1 MGGKGL
7 RFPTR
12 DGTVDGLAGPMQVLP
27 CEKTY
32 RHDWW
37 ACPFVHPGES
47 AKRRDPRKFKYSAVA
62 CPNAKQVGNP
72 LSSHAK

>member
-1 MGGKGL
+1 MRSGDRRWDWCGGYGRL
-7 RFPTR
+7 IV
-12 DGTVDGLAGPMQVLP
+12 GGVMQVLP

-47 AKRRDPRKFKYSAVA
+47 AKRRDPRLYKYSAVA
-62 CPNAKQVGNP
+62 CPNAKQVQQMVNGWE
-72 LSSHAK
+72 